1 MDTGLIAKEIDA
13 PEAIKPIEWRWLTNR
28 EAPNLE
34 AAAELIDWYRARW
47 EIETFFH
54 VLKNG
59 CRVEALQLGSI
70 GKLERALAVY
80 RVIAWRLARLV
91 RTARTQ
97 PDLDASSLLT
107 NEECQ
112 AAYVL
117 AKKPIP
123 KSPPTLREVIRQ
135 IAMLG
140 GFLGRK
146 GDGEPPLAGLGPRQ
160 GFRSGN

>member
-1 MDTGLIAKEIDA
+1 MKSE
-13 PEAIKPIEWRWLTNR
+13 K
-28 EAPNLE
+28 
-34 AAAELIDWYRARW
+34 
-47 EIETFFH
+47 
-54 VLKNG
+54 LKN
-59 CRVEALQLGSI
+59 
-70 GKLERALAVY
+70 LAN
-80 RVIAWRLARLV
+80 
-91 RTARTQ
+91 Q
-97 PDLDASSLLT
+97 E
-107 NEECQ
+107 EECH